1 MRLRLPLRVKIIL
14 PFAVLLVFTGLV
26 GSWLATSRIT
36 TEAAAES
43 DASLL
48 HASLLAH
55 QQLAQVEAERMA
67 ELRAASDT
75 VGVAEALQAGSTA
88 ALSAFLIPVAANAA
102 PAGLTIEA
110 LSLQGR
116 PVVRIGPTPDGP
128 QPLPPALAGDLTQV
142 AAVRGVLDDRADPMG
157 DRFAFVESA
166 GRPATIDWVGPVRT
180 ASGRLVGAMVVAQP
194 VDEIAALIP
203 GSAFFAL
210 DGSLLGAS
218 LSWTPVLPAPAV
230 FSLSPGTTL
239 RADETVAGHRY
250 GELFSQWTVRSAPAG
265 YLVVVQNQDG
275 PAAIVTELR
284 LLFTILFAAAALL
297 VLVVGT
303 VLSSLITRPVERLVE
318 AMRAVSSG
326 DLRRRAAVGSSDE
339 IGYLAHAF
347 NEMTAALAQK
357 TSALEETTF
366 ASVEALAAAIDA
378 RDPSTYGHS
387 QRVAAFSLELAD
399 EMGVTGEVREAL
411 RRAALLHDIGK
422 IGVED
427 RVLRKPGPL
436 SAAEG
441 ADMQAHPR
449 IGYQMLKG
457 LPFLQDSLPG
467 ILHHH
472 ERWDGEGYPHGLRS
486 DRIPLP
492 VRILTLVD
500 AFDAMISDR
509 SYRRSLDLEEAAQA
523 IAHEAGTQ
531 FDPDVVSAFT
541 RCKAA
546 IFGLARSMVRDPSN
560 LEAA

>member
-1 MRLRLPLRVKIIL
+1 MRLPLRVKIIL

-26 GSWLATSRIT
+26 GSGLATSRIT

-75 VGVAEALQAGSTA
+75 IGVAEALQAGSAA
-88 ALSAFLIPVAANAA
+88 ALNAFLIPITANTA
-102 PAGLTIEA
+102 PAGLTVEA

-116 PVVRIGPTPDGP
+116 PLVRIGPTPDGP
-128 QPLPPALAGDLTQV
+128 QPLPLASAPDLAQV
-142 AAVRGVLDDRADPMG
+142 AQVRSVLDDRADAMG
-157 DRFAFVESA
+157 DRFVFIDATA
-166 GRPATIDWVGPVRT
+166 RPVTIDWVGPVRT
-180 ASGRLVGAMVVAQP
+180 AGGRLVGAVVVAQP

-203 GSAFFAL
+203 GSAFFGL
-210 DGSLLGAS
+210 DGSRLAAS
-218 LSWTPVLPAPAV
+218 QSWTPALPADV
-230 FSLSPGTTL
+230 VSGLSAGTTL
-239 RADETVAGHRY
+239 RADETIAGHRY
-250 GELFSQWTVRSAPAG
+250 GELFSRWTVRAAPVG
-265 YLVVVQNQDG
+265 YLAVVQNQDG
-275 PAAIVTELR
+275 PAAVVTELR

-297 VLVVGT
+297 VLVVGA

-318 AMRAVSSG
+318 AMRAVSGG
-326 DLRRRAAVGSSDE
+326 DLRRRATVGSSDE
-339 IGYLAHAF
+339 IGYLAQAF

-357 TSALEETTF
+357 TAALEETTF
-366 ASVEALAAAIDA
+366 ASVEALAQAIDA

-436 SAAEG
+436 SATEG
-441 ADMQAHPR
+441 ADMRAHPR
-449 IGYQMLKG
+449 TGHQMLKG
-457 LPFLQDSLPG
+457 LPFLQASLPG

-472 ERWDGEGYPHGLRS
+472 ERWDGEGYPHGLRG

-500 AFDAMISDR
+500 AFDAMVSER
-509 SYRRSLDLEEAAQA
+509 SYRRSLELEEAAQA
-523 IAHEAGTQ
+523 IVREAGTQ

-541 RCKAA
+541 RRKAA
-546 IFGLARSMVRDPSN
+546 IFGLARSMVRGQSN

>member
-1 MRLRLPLRVKIIL
+1 MRLPLRVKIIL

-26 GSWLATSRIT
+26 GSGLATSRIT

-75 VGVAEALQAGSTA
+75 IGVAEALQAGSAA
-88 ALSAFLIPVAANAA
+88 ALNAFLIPIAANAA
-102 PAGLTIEA
+102 PAGLTVEA
-110 LSLQGR
+110 LSLRGR
-116 PVVRIGPTPDGP
+116 PLVRIGPTPDGP
-128 QPLPPALAGDLTQV
+128 QPLPLASAPDLTEVAQV
-142 AAVRGVLDDRADPMG
+142 RSVLDDRADAMG
-157 DRFAFVESA
+157 DRFVFIDATA
-166 GRPATIDWVGPVRT
+166 RPVTIDWVGPVRT
-180 ASGRLVGAMVVAQP
+180 AGGRLAGAVVVAQP

-203 GSAFFAL
+203 GAAFFAL
-210 DGSLLGAS
+210 DGSRLAAS
-218 LSWTPVLPAPAV
+218 QSWTPALPADV
-230 FSLSPGTTL
+230 VSGLSAGTTL
-239 RADETVAGHRY
+239 RADETIDGHRY
-250 GELFSQWTVRSAPAG
+250 GELFSQWTVRAAPIG
-265 YLVVVQNQDG
+265 YLAVVQNQDG
-275 PAAIVTELR
+275 PAAVVTELR

-318 AMRAVSSG
+318 AMRAVSGG
-326 DLRRRAAVGSSDE
+326 DLRRRAAVGSGDE
-339 IGYLAHAF
+339 IGYLAQAF

-357 TSALEETTF
+357 TAALEETTF
-366 ASVEALAAAIDA
+366 ASVEALAQAIDA

-436 SAAEG
+436 SAQEG
-441 ADMQAHPR
+441 ADMRAHPR
-449 IGYQMLKG
+449 IGHQMLKG
-457 LPFLQDSLPG
+457 LPFLQASLPG

-472 ERWDGEGYPHGLRS
+472 ERWDGEGYPHGLRG

-500 AFDAMISDR
+500 AFDAMISER
-509 SYRRSLDLEEAAQA
+509 SYRRSLELEEAAQA
-523 IAHEAGTQ
+523 IVCEAGTQ

-541 RCKAA
+541 RRKGA
-546 IFGLARSMVRDPSN
+546 IFRLARSMVRGQSN